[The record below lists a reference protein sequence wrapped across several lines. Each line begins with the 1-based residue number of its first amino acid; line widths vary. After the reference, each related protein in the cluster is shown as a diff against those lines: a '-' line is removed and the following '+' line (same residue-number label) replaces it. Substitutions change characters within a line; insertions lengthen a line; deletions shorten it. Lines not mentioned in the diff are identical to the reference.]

1 MVTRANYSGI
11 GLVEQVQFWNGGR
24 VDERWL
30 PGPELA
36 ALLGEAPL
44 RPPRYADL
52 ADRITRLIIDGR
64 VPAGARLT
72 SERELAGELGVS
84 RTTVTEAYRKLVGT
98 GVVRPRRGSGHWV
111 RGRPRPAT
119 SDLLPVAGPDE
130 QGRIGLTVAAN
141 PAPAALGPAVQRA
154 TERLPRLAAGIG
166 YFPDGLPELRAA
178 IADRY
183 ATRGLATRPE
193 QILITPGSLAGLHV
207 VARTLRRGRRPFAV
221 EAISHSANLR
231 MLDRLASLAP
241 FDMAPEGWGVES
253 LRQVLGRRRPVAVSL
268 VPEFHNPTGRLMP
281 EQTRVAIARVAAEA
295 GVRLIADETLVDLG
309 FTGQA
314 ERPLA
319 AYAPDAVLVGSASK
333 SFWGGLRLGWIR
345 SPDDLIDPLLRVRTL
360 DDHGAAALEQLILL
374 ELLAVEDE
382 VTAEHRPRNLARA
395 EHLMG
400 LLAARLPEWRWVAPE
415 GGHTLWLELPAPR
428 STALVAAA
436 RRQGVLLAA
445 GPQFHATGA
454 GERWLRVPWTA
465 EPHVLDTAIER
476 LARAWSEVADTPGT
490 PAAAAEP
497 LSW

>member
-1 MVTRANYSGI
+1 M
-11 GLVEQVQFWNGGR
+11 
-24 VDERWL
+24 DDRWL

-36 ALLGEAPL
+36 ALLGDSPL
-44 RPPRYADL
+44 RSPRYADL
-52 ADRITRLIIDGR
+52 AERITRLVIDGR
-64 VPAGARLT
+64 VPSGARLT
-72 SERELAGELGVS
+72 SERELASELGVS

-98 GVVRPRRGSGHWV
+98 GVVRPRRGSGYWV

-119 SDLLPVAGPDE
+119 SDLLPVAGPDDR
-130 QGRIGLTVAAN
+130 GRIGLTVAAN

-154 TERLPRLAAGIG
+154 TQRLPRLAAGIG

-178 IADRY
+178 IAERY
-183 ATRGLATRPE
+183 AARGLATRPE
-193 QILITPGSLAGLHV
+193 QILITPGSLSGLHV

-221 EAISHSANLR
+221 EAISHSASLR

-241 FDMAPEGWGVES
+241 FDMSPAGWSVES
-253 LRQVLGRRRPVAVSL
+253 LRQVLARRRPVAVSL

-281 EQTRVAIARVAAEA
+281 AATREALARVAADA

-314 ERPLA
+314 EQPLA

-333 SFWGGLRLGWIR
+333 TFWGGLRLGWIR
-345 SPDDLIDPLLRVRTL
+345 SPDDLIEPLLRVRTL

-374 ELLAVEDE
+374 ELLDAEDE
-382 VTAEHRPRNLARA
+382 VIAEHRPRNLARA
-395 EHLMG
+395 QHLMG
-400 LLAARLPEWRWVAPE
+400 LIADRLPQWRWHPPE

-436 RRQGVLLAA
+436 RRHGVLLAP

-454 GERWLRVPWTA
+454 GERWLRVPWTT
-465 EPHVLDTAIER
+465 EPDVLERVVDR
-476 LARAWSEVADTPGT
+476 LALAWDEVAGAPDV
-490 PAAAAEP
+490 PAGAEQP